1 MQSFKLIKSPN
12 QESEDPNDIP
22 HTSRAGMPGQH
33 FFIELFQYA
42 VGDTNKINGLSTQFL
57 IDTGATYSIIN
68 CDTFT
73 EIEKIQPL
81 VVMPLEKSP
90 LAANGHAM
98 PMKGKVVIQSAFD
111 VEYSGVIEHTV
122 YVSDSPEA
130 RMNILGM
137 DFLAKFGKFNL
148 RNPMLIL
155 TVFPGKCV
163 KLSPYLD
170 EPFPYF
176 SQVNSVEL
184 SQDLT
189 IAPYSTRVLTLIAKN
204 EDKHLFRKGTSFRL
218 HRNVLDTGIYTYHV
232 YCSHDESKYPLM
244 LNNPNPKSI
253 TIRKGILGY
262 TLLDFIQ
269 ETTQTMSVIDNVA
282 FIGFVKAFDS
292 ELNNDMHVCS
302 TEPYIYSLT
311 EIDSRNK
318 LSEMAVSQNEL
329 ATDFSNEVKSLQP
342 QMPKLACDIKRK
354 QLNEKFFSE
363 FSPTEQTFLKNFDFS
378 ECDITDSELQ
388 HLLRVLIEN
397 NDVFSKFTY
406 DVGKIT
412 QEFHVKLKKD
422 AELRK
427 QRPSKVPLHYRDR
440 LEILLNELQRAG
452 IIREMGSGVE
462 MGSLSTNPIIILPKG
477 DTVKLVIDARY
488 LNSITDLS
496 NYSWPLEP
504 IKMLLTRLDGVYYT
518 TSDLA
523 SAYNQ
528 VPLSEDTKKLTSF
541 VVSGKQYMFERGF
554 YGLCCLPNFFSRIMT
569 IHFAEMIAKKQAIT
583 YIDDV
588 ILQAKT
594 KSEMWKN
601 LESYFKCLRSSG
613 LKAAPNKTKLF
624 LRKVQFLGHIV
635 SDKGIQPF
643 AKKVQDLKDL
653 KSPENKRDVMRVLGS
668 LGFYS
673 TFIKNLHVD
682 SKPFYELLRDDVP
695 FKWTKE
701 HEELFR
707 NIKDRISETILAV
720 PNPKYPFH
728 IHVDSSSI
736 GTGSIL
742 VQEVLSGKRI
752 VSFNSRVFTKDEQKM
767 STLHRELCGI
777 ISALQTYEH
786 FIIGSPHPIKIFC
799 DHKPLLYLWAR
810 KVRLSHRFFR
820 YQVIITQFTNLQIT
834 WTPGKN
840 LAFPD
845 LLSRN
850 VSLKDLNGKQLA
862 HKEIPKDIRFFN

>member
-12 QESEDPNDIP
+12 QESEDPNDFP

-33 FFIELFQYA
+33 FFIESFQYA
-42 VGDTNKINGLSTQFL
+42 VGDTNKNNGLSTQFL
-57 IDTGATYSIIN
+57 IDTGATCSIIN

-111 VEYSGVIEHTV
+111 VEYSCVIEHTV

-137 DFLAKFGKFNL
+137 DFLAKFGEFINL

-170 EPFPYF
+170 KPFPYF

-189 IAPYSTRVLTLIAKN
+189 IAPYSTRVLTLIAKD

-218 HRNVLDTGIYTYHV
+218 HKNVLDTGIYTYHV

-244 LNNPNPKSI
+244 MNNPNPNSI

-262 TLLDFIQ
+262 TLLDCTQ

-282 FIGFVKAFDS
+282 FIEFVKAFDS

-354 QLNEKFFSE
+354 QLNEKFFSQ

-378 ECDITDSELQ
+378 ESDITDSELQ

-427 QRPSKVPLHYRDR
+427 QRPSKVPLHYRER
-440 LEILLNELQRAG
+440 L
-452 IIREMGSGVE
+452 
-462 MGSLSTNPIIILPKG
+462 
-477 DTVKLVIDARY
+477 
-488 LNSITDLS
+488 
-496 NYSWPLEP
+496 
-504 IKMLLTRLDGVYYT
+504 
-518 TSDLA
+518 
-523 SAYNQ
+523 
-528 VPLSEDTKKLTSF
+528 
-541 VVSGKQYMFERGF
+541 
-554 YGLCCLPNFFSRIMT
+554 
-569 IHFAEMIAKKQAIT
+569 
-583 YIDDV
+583 
-588 ILQAKT
+588 
-594 KSEMWKN
+594 
-601 LESYFKCLRSSG
+601 
-613 LKAAPNKTKLF
+613 
-624 LRKVQFLGHIV
+624 
-635 SDKGIQPF
+635 
-643 AKKVQDLKDL
+643 
-653 KSPENKRDVMRVLGS
+653 
-668 LGFYS
+668 
-673 TFIKNLHVD
+673 
-682 SKPFYELLRDDVP
+682 
-695 FKWTKE
+695 
-701 HEELFR
+701 
-707 NIKDRISETILAV
+707 
-720 PNPKYPFH
+720 
-728 IHVDSSSI
+728 
-736 GTGSIL
+736 
-742 VQEVLSGKRI
+742 
-752 VSFNSRVFTKDEQKM
+752 
-767 STLHRELCGI
+767 
-777 ISALQTYEH
+777 
-786 FIIGSPHPIKIFC
+786 
-799 DHKPLLYLWAR
+799 
-810 KVRLSHRFFR
+810 
-820 YQVIITQFTNLQIT
+820 
-834 WTPGKN
+834 
-840 LAFPD
+840 
-845 LLSRN
+845 
-850 VSLKDLNGKQLA
+850 
-862 HKEIPKDIRFFN
+862 